1 MNGMLAHTLLSA
13 GLVLSAGTGFYSFRC
28 EAAPEHQVPR
38 VVRDLEH
45 AVTTADIEELSIVL
59 NSRPDLVNLGMYG
72 GPPLHVA
79 AKYNQPLVIDY
90 LLKHGAD
97 RDARG
102 GDRGLNRCTA
112 LHWAC
117 LWGSKDAAEML
128 LAEGFAIEDRN
139 DVFNSTPLH
148 WAAFGSSRVT
158 PDPGHL
164 GDYEGLVRMLIDH
177 GAAVDTVNDR
187 GISAIS
193 VASDGVAKVLAE
205 HKTKQSAHPTTQ
217 PGQDGVS

>member
-1 MNGMLAHTLLSA
+1 MLAHTLLSA

-28 EAAPEHQVPR
+28 EAAPERQVPR

-45 AVTTADIEELSIVL
+45 AVTTADIEELSNVL
-59 NSRPDLVNLGMYG
+59 KSRPDLVNLSMFG
-72 GPPLHVA
+72 GPPLHIA

-97 RDARG
+97 RNARG
-102 GDRGLNRCTA
+102 GDRGLNRCNA

-117 LWGSKDAAEML
+117 LWGSKDAAEL
-128 LAEGFAIEDRN
+128 LVDEGFAIEDRN

-148 WAAFGSSRVT
+148 WAAFGSSRVG
-158 PDPGHL
+158 PSSEHP
-164 GDYEGLVRMLIDH
+164 GDYEGVVRMLIDH
-177 GAAVDTVNDR
+177 GAAVDTVNDH

-193 VASDGVAKVLAE
+193 VASDSVAKVLADNRA
-205 HKTKQSAHPTTQ
+205 KKGAHPTTQ
-217 PGQDGVS
+217 PAKDGMS